1 MASLL
6 ITSDGFGNQVI
17 RLKLGVTRVGRT
29 SKNDVQLEH
38 ATISAQ
44 HCQFLLSHD
53 GLTVRDCDSTNG
65 TFLADERISEARL
78 EAGTQLRLG
87 DVEMVVEST
96 EVVVAIPKFE
106 VAKPAP
112 PVVLAD
118 GGLICPRHPRARATH
133 QCTRC
138 REILCDE
145 CVHRL
150 RRRGGKVLKFCPLC
164 SGACELIG
172 GEKVKKKTFLEM
184 LNKTVKMPFL
194 RATRRSRR

>member
-6 ITSDGFGNQVI
+6 ITSDGFGDQVI
-17 RLKLGVTRVGRT
+17 RLKMGVTKVGRT

-38 ATISAQ
+38 ATISAH
-44 HCQFLLSHD
+44 HCQFILSHD

-65 TFLADERISEARL
+65 TFLADERISEAPL
-78 EAGTQLRLG
+78 EAGQQLRLG
-87 DVEMVVEST
+87 DVELVVEST

-106 VAKPAP
+106 VPKPAP

-118 GGLICPRHPRARATH
+118 GGLICPRHRGARATH

-172 GEKVKKKTFLEM
+172 GEKVKKKGFLEL
-184 LNKTVKMPFL
+184 LNQTVKMPFL
-194 RATRRSRR
+194 RATRRVGK